1 MAGLLLFRPEHMGAR
16 LSRMLTF
23 SFLGG
28 RKLKYV

>member
-1 MAGLLLFRPEHMGAR
+1 MAGLLFLYPEHMAGK
-16 LSRMLTF
+16 LSIVLTF